1 MKIALIHEIF
11 QSLVDCFML
20 MVTSH
25 VRCWHTNI

>member
-1 MKIALIHEIF
+1 MKIALI

-25 VRCWHTNI
+25 IRCWHTNI